1 MDGGRSSVFV
11 CWSPEAWRWIST
23 SAIFGPKFH
32 ALDAEDGILCKVK
45 AKTLETIRYVTL
57 LTFFPLLGF
66 WLLLLLQNHYRL
78 KFLARPR
85 PRTLLSPKIR
95 ATPDKKLWEQD
106 TEFENDQK
114 SREKNREN
122 FFYIQGEKL
131 HSFWRDCFHRKFR
144 NSVLINNLNFRTK
157 NQLENLQMQFWSIL
171 AWKFNE
177 FNS

>member
-1 MDGGRSSVFV
+1 M
-11 CWSPEAWRWIST
+11 
-23 SAIFGPKFH
+23 
-32 ALDAEDGILCKVK
+32 K

-122 FFYIQGEKL
+122 FVYIQGEKQCNFGQ
-131 HSFWRDCFHRKFR
+131 FWRENSMNSIR
-144 NSVLINNLNFRTK
+144 NSK
-157 NQLENLQMQFWSIL
+157 KCSIMVD
-171 AWKFNE
+171 F
-177 FNS
+177 